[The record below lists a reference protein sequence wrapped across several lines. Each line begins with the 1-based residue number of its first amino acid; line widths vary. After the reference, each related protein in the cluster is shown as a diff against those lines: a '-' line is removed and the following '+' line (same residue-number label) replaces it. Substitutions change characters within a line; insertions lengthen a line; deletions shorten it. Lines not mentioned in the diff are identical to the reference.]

1 MNNNNKK
8 HGSFKKSHKG
18 EIRMMATLTNSTDL
32 ELEGKIK
39 VSSKGQI
46 VIPIE
51 VRRAAGIK
59 EGEQELRYHYKDGK
73 VILEIEELIQPD
85 ELFGILNTQNADFV
99 LDMNAAREERAE
111 QILNKDL

>member
-1 MNNNNKK
+1 MHDNKK
-8 HGSFKKSHKG
+8 KSLSEKSHKG
-18 EIRMMATLTNSTDL
+18 EFEMMATLLNTTDI
-32 ELEGKIK
+32 ELEGKVK

-73 VILEIEELIQPD
+73 VILEVEELIHPD
-85 ELFGILNTQNADFV
+85 ELFGFFNTGEKDFV
-99 LDMNAAREERAE
+99 LDMRAAREERAE
-111 QILNKDL
+111 QILNKGI